1 MPKFFNICLL
11 FLLIPFLLYS
21 IIVEDS
27 LKTLLETSSVED
39 QIPIYIRLSEIARSS
54 SLIDAENYANTAID
68 LSLKTV
74 DPNDNIIALLS
85 LAEINKDHGNFIE
98 TYNILQRCLDISTK
112 KELTESKIKTL
123 IQLSRFYNSLS
134 EFDIAI
140 NLLEQAL
147 TLSQKTEN
155 EIAAEIYLNLGY
167 NNIGLNRNNEAL
179 YFLDKASEIFKNVN
193 NSEQY
198 VRALLYTGKTYMN
211 IDDYETAMK
220 IDYEALEIS
229 KGINDIWAT
238 SLAYTDLAW
247 AYFKVDNFERSL
259 EYNLK
264 ALKFRNMSD
273 NKNAAVSSLIN
284 TGILYKNYNRFNEAI
299 EYLNR
304 SLAISEES
312 KYFRENMNKKR
323 SYQNLYEIYE
333 EKKDSKK
340 SLYYLKSFM
349 AVSDSINRVIKND
362 KLRKLQTRHH
372 IITLK
377 NEQKVK
383 ENMQR
388 QKNMFLLFIS
398 LIVFLIASYIAYDRY
413 KKRNLQN
420 QQLKKEINERIKT
433 QDSLDSKNKRLELMN
448 RILRH
453 DLANGLAVIQSG
465 LNIFFAEKDEKILK
479 EIYKRNQ
486 MLNELIYDISDF
498 ERFMTSN
505 PDLSIFKLSDLIK
518 EISPKFN
525 VEIDLKNS
533 CTFSAIKTI
542 ATVFNNIIENA
553 ISHGEATKIE
563 IVCETRNNY
572 CEIRIANNGKDIPP
586 KIMSR
591 IFNEGF
597 KHGKSANTGMGLSI
611 VKKAM
616 EQSKGS
622 VSIKANKPQ
631 GAVFILT
638 FRRSI

>member
-1 MPKFFNICLL
+1 MPKIFIICLL
-11 FLLIPFLLYS
+11 FLLIPMLLCS
-21 IIVEDS
+21 ITAEDS
-27 LKTLLETSSVED
+27 LQTLLKTSSVEE
-39 QIPIYIRLSEIARSS
+39 QIPIYLKLAKLSRSS
-54 SLIDAENYANTAID
+54 SLIDAENYVNIANELTE
-68 LSLKTV
+68 KTD
-74 DPNDNIIALLS
+74 DPNDNILTLLT
-85 LAEINKDHGNFIE
+85 LAEIKKDHGNYIE
-98 TYNILQRCLDISTK
+98 TYNILQRCLDTSKK

-134 EFDIAI
+134 EFDKAI

-147 TLSQKTEN
+147 TLNQNTEN
-155 EIAAEIYLNLGY
+155 KIAANIFLNLGY
-167 NNIGLNRNNEAL
+167 NNIGLNRNDIAL
-179 YFLDKASEIFKNVN
+179 SFLEKASEIYKNVN
-193 NSEQY
+193 NYEQY

-220 IDYEALEIS
+220 IDYEALGIS
-229 KGINDIWAT
+229 KEINDIWAT

-247 AYFKVDNFERSL
+247 AYYKIDNFERSL
-259 EYNLK
+259 EYNLE
-264 ALKFRNMSD
+264 ALKFRNISD

-284 TGILYKNYNRFNEAI
+284 IAILYKNYNRLDEAI

-304 SLAISEES
+304 AVTISEES
-312 KYFRENMNKKR
+312 KYFHENMNKKR

-333 EKKDSKK
+333 EKKDSKNA
-340 SLYYLKSFM
+340 LYYLKSFI
-349 AVSDSINRVIKND
+349 AVTDTINSVVKNEE
-362 KLRKLQTRHH
+362 LRELQTKHH
-372 IITLK
+372 ITNLK

-383 ENMQR
+383 EKLRR
-388 QKNMFLLFIS
+388 QKNIFMLLIS
-398 LIVFLIASYIAYDRY
+398 LIVFLIVSYIAFEKY

-420 QQLKKEINERIKT
+420 QRLKKEINERIKA
-433 QDSLDSKNKRLELMN
+433 QGSLDSKNKRLELMN

-505 PDLSIFKLSDLIK
+505 PDFSIFKISDITKKLK
-518 EISPKFN
+518 QKSK
-525 VEIDLKNS
+525 VEIRLKNDCS
-533 CTFSAIKTI
+533 ISAIGTI
-542 ATVFNNIIENA
+542 QTVFNNIIENA

-597 KHGKSANTGMGLSI
+597 KHGKSANTGMGLFI
-611 VKKAM
+611 VKNAM

-622 VSIKANKPQ
+622 ISVKANKPQ
-631 GAVFILT
+631 GVVFILS
-638 FRRSI
+638 FRKSI